1 MLDPSADFPSVPID
15 LRPTPD
21 RRREVRPIKRILT
34 VSSGK
39 GGVGKT
45 TFAVNFALS
54 LSTVAPTILVD
65 LDTGTSSI
73 RSGIDAP
80 VPRDLYHFF
89 RKDVPLADCVT
100 TLPAALDREG
110 RYRNFGF
117 VAGPKHLID
126 DITNFGEAAKAK
138 LIHAINRLPATY
150 VVLDMKAGL
159 DANVI
164 DFLPYSNSGILLFTP
179 QLPAATLAASDIVK
193 AILFRKLRI
202 LFAPGSPVYR
212 RGSLSPRDP
221 KTIQDMLDSVEDVYD
236 DAIPNIDA
244 FLSELSATLGDSPLV
259 DLLRESVEDF
269 RVYYVLNMFNGV
281 RESFETAIE
290 PFVGNLV
297 EHVSAR
303 LKITNLGWIVKNDGI
318 HEANRRRCPVLLAP
332 EAAPAAP
339 RGPSAVERELQSL
352 EKAFLHLDPE
362 PAAPAPAVRAAFR
375 AADSRR
381 PLDRQLESLRAM
393 YADQREAGVREN
405 FSYVTHRALHLI
417 EGIRA
422 SEFGETRICNRDEIL
437 AHLLP
442 ENDEMP
448 EPML

>member
-1 MLDPSADFPSVPID
+1 MLDPSADLPPVPID

-21 RRREVRPIKRILT
+21 RRREPRPIKRILT

-80 VPRDLYHFF
+80 VARDLYHFF
-89 RKDVPLADCVT
+89 RKDVPLAECVT
-100 TLPAALDREG
+100 TLPDALDRAG

-117 VAGPKHLID
+117 VAGPKHLIN

-202 LFAPGSPVYR
+202 LFAPGSPVYQR
-212 RGSLSPRDP
+212 ASLSPRDP
-221 KTIQDMLDSVEDVYD
+221 RTIQEMLDSVEDVYD

-244 FLSELSATLGDSPLV
+244 FLAELAARYGDSPLV
-259 DLLRESVEDF
+259 HLLRESIEDF

-281 RESFETAIE
+281 RESYETAIE
-290 PFVGNLV
+290 PFVANLV
-297 EHVSAR
+297 ENVSAR
-303 LKITNLGWIVKNDGI
+303 MKITNLGWILKNDGI

-332 EAAPAAP
+332 EPAPPTARA
-339 RGPSAVERELQSL
+339 PSAVERELQAL
-352 EKAFLHLDPE
+352 EKTFLHLDPD
-362 PAAPAPAVRAAFR
+362 PPSSAPAGPAAFR
-375 AADSRR
+375 AADPRR
-381 PLDRQLESLRAM
+381 ALDRQLESLRAM
-393 YADQREAGVREN
+393 YADQQEAGVREN

-417 EGIRA
+417 DGIRA
-422 SEFGETRICNRDEIL
+422 SEFGETRICSRDEIL

-442 ENDEMP
+442 EI
-448 EPML
+448 EPIL